1 MSKRPT
7 LIRPTPEEDAAI
19 ARGIANDPDTYEFSD
34 EDFAAAAQARKRGRP
49 HVISPKAQ
57 VTLRLDSDLLEA
69 LRSSGPGWQTRVND
83 QLRRSFM
90 QR

>member
-19 ARGIANDPDTYEFSD
+19 ARGIAEDPDAYEFTD
-34 EDFAAAAQARKRGRP
+34 EDFAAVAQARKRGRP
-49 HVISPKAQ
+49 HAVQPKAQ
-57 VTLRLDSDLLEA
+57 VTLRLDGDLLEA
-69 LRSSGPGWQTRVND
+69 LRNSGPGWQTRVND

-90 QR
+90 PR